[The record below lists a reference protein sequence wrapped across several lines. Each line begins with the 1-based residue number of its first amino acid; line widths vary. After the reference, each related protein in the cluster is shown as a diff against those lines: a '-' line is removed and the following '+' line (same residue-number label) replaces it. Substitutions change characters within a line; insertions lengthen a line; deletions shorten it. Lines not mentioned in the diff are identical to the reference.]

1 MPIPLNLP
9 NFLQAPIQ
17 KTDYSGLTSLP
28 MKLLEAYQMPMK
40 MEREKEMFD
49 LKKALQQAEIDYKG
63 SMGKYYEGQAGQPSS
78 PEGKL
83 LKDFNA
89 SVAENGMGDPRT
101 QALRTALERK
111 AQGNQGAQVPAQVK
125 GKQMNAMIARDQR
138 NYIAQNLEQPYI
150 GAGSNVKL
158 INDFNRYQAT
168 KDPQE
173 KKALAYK
180 LALAVNAKK
189 LLPEYSALQLTSQ
202 GQTGT
207 VSAKKAQEK
216 AIQQGWPESLL
227 WFENNMPKEIQEL
240 ANEIHADSLEKL
252 GKIGLES
259 YQRLIGSQ
267 NAGIFNGYGE
277 EMVPPSSLQLGDYNP
292 DEVEYAY

>member
-9 NFLQAPIQ
+9 NFLNAPIQ
-17 KTDYSGLTSLP
+17 KYDNSGLENLP
-28 MKLLEAYQMPMK
+28 MKLLAAYQMPMK
-40 MEREKEMFD
+40 MEREKELHD
-49 LKKALQQAEIDYKG
+49 LKKMLGEAEIKYKG
-63 SMGKYYEGQAGQPSS
+63 QMGDYYAGKGGEPGS

-83 LKDFNA
+83 LKDFNV
-89 SVAENGMGDPRT
+89 SMAENGENDPRT
-101 QALRTALERK
+101 QALRAALERK
-111 AQGNQGAQVPAQVK
+111 AQGQGAQVPAQVK

-150 GAGSNVKL
+150 GSGSNVKL
-158 INDFNRYQAT
+158 MNDYNRYKAT
-168 KDPQE
+168 QDPQE

-259 YQRLIGSQ
+259 YQKLIGSKD
-267 NAGIFNGYGE
+267 AGIFNGYGE
-277 EMVPPSSLQLGDYNP
+277 EMVPQSSLQLGNYNP

>member
-17 KTDYSGLTSLP
+17 KTDYSGLTNLP

-63 SMGKYYEGQAGQPSS
+63 SMGKYYEGQAGQPLS

-83 LKDFNA
+83 LQDYNA
-89 SVAENGMGDPRT
+89 AMSEKGEQSPQAM
-101 QALRTALERK
+101 ALRAALENK
-111 AQGNQGAQVPAQVK
+111 ARGKGDMVPAQVK

-138 NYIAQNLEQPYI
+138 NYIAKNLEQPYI

-158 INDFNRYQAT
+158 INDFNRYNAT
-168 KDPQE
+168 QDPQE

-252 GKIGLES
+252 GKIGVES
-259 YQRLIGSQ
+259 YERLIGSK
-267 NAGIFNGYGE
+267 GSGMFDGYNQ
-277 EMVPPSSLQLGDYNP
+277 EMVPESSLQLQYNP

>member
-17 KTDYSGLTSLP
+17 KTDYSGLTNLP

-40 MEREKEMFD
+40 MDREKEMFD

-63 SMGKYYEGQAGQPSS
+63 SMGKYYEGQAGQPLS

-83 LKDFNA
+83 LQDYNA
-89 SVAENGMGDPRT
+89 AMGQNGEQSP
-101 QALRTALERK
+101 QALALRAALENK
-111 AQGNQGAQVPAQVK
+111 ARGRSDAVPAQVK

-150 GAGSNVKL
+150 GSGSNVKL
-158 INDFNRYQAT
+158 MNDYNRYNAT
-168 KDPQE
+168 QDPQE

-180 LALAVNAKK
+180 LAMAVNAKK

-216 AIQQGWPESLL
+216 AIQQGWPESLM

-240 ANEIHADSLEKL
+240 ANVMHADSLEKL
-252 GKIGLES
+252 GKIGVES
-259 YQRLIGSQ
+259 YQRLVGAKD
-267 NAGIFNGYGE
+267 AGIFDGYGE
-277 EMVPPSSLQLGDYNP
+277 EMIPQSSLQLQYNP

>member
-17 KTDYSGLTSLP
+17 KTDYSGLSNLP

-40 MEREKEMFD
+40 MEREKELFD

-63 SMGKYYEGQAGQPSS
+63 SMGKYYEGQAGQPLS

-83 LKDFNA
+83 LQDYNA
-89 SVAENGMGDPRT
+89 AMGQSGEQSP
-101 QALRTALERK
+101 QALALRAALEKK
-111 AQGNQGAQVPAQVK
+111 AAGQGDRIPAQVK

-150 GAGSNVKL
+150 GAGSNVRL
-158 INDFNRYQAT
+158 MNDFNRYKVTQ
-168 KDPQE
+168 DPQE

-216 AIQQGWPESLL
+216 AIMQGWPESLI
-227 WFENNMPKEIQEL
+227 WFENNMPEEIQEL
-240 ANEIHADSLEKL
+240 SNIIHADSLEKL

-259 YQRLIGSQ
+259 YERLIGSK
-267 NAGIFNGYGE
+267 NPGIFGGYGE
-277 EMVPPSSLQLGDYNP
+277 ELIPSDQMNQYNP